1 MGRFLSPDWSAK
13 YEPVPYAKLD
23 NPQSLNLYA
32 YVLNNPMTGRDL
44 DGHVCIFGFGNTCTP
59 LPPPPPTPK
68 PPPATIAATTNT
80 GVVVVYHQP
89 TGKIETLDA
98 SGNNA
103 SGNKKDLGTGH
114 AGEGTGRNDPD
125 AQNRKD
131 TDQPRGNAGPLPRGE
146 YTIGPQQDNQT
157 SSDKTLYASM
167 RLTDNPSNNMDGR
180 DSNSFL
186 IHGGE
191 LSTGCVVAD
200 RATRDA
206 VAISGTNTLEVER

>member
-1 MGRFLSPDWSAK
+1 MQVKEQAETTL
-13 YEPVPYAKLD
+13 
-23 NPQSLNLYA
+23 
-32 YVLNNPMTGRDL
+32 
-44 DGHVCIFGFGNTCTP
+44 
-59 LPPPPPTPK
+59 TPK
-68 PPPATIAATTNT
+68 TEKTPISLAAM
-80 GVVVVYHQP
+80 
-89 TGKIETLDA
+89 LA
-98 SGNNA
+98 
-103 SGNKKDLGTGH
+103 
-114 AGEGTGRNDPD
+114 
-125 AQNRKD
+125 
-131 TDQPRGNAGPLPRGE
+131 LPRGE

-157 SSDKTLYASM
+157 SSGKTLYASM